1 MLGWSGRDRKNLLL
15 AAAITTAMSMAGIA
29 TAQSHTAV
37 SPSFEVAS
45 VHQVPKGGGYT
56 SISPPGSARFFAR
69 NASMKL
75 LIEMAFGVQ
84 DYQIAGKNVGW
95 IDSELYDIEA
105 KSEGD
110 VSLSYEQL
118 KPLLQHLLEQRFKL
132 EVHHEQKEIQGY
144 ALKVAKNGSKLQ
156 ASKETAGM
164 AYILSNGIRGPSV
177 SMSSLAA
184 MLAHPVGRPVVDKT
198 GVTGEYSIKLNF
210 APDGATD
217 SPYPSIFTA
226 LQEQLGL
233 KLEPQ
238 KVAVDMLVID
248 SLEKVPSAN

>member
-1 MLGWSGRDRKNLLL
+1 MLGWSGCDGKGLLL
-15 AAAITTAMSMAGIA
+15 VTVAVTAMSVAGIA
-29 TAQSHTAV
+29 TAQSPTVPA
-37 SPSFEVAS
+37 PSFEVAS
-45 VHQVPKGGGYT
+45 VRQVSRGSGYT
-56 SISPPGSARFFAR
+56 SISPLGSARFFAR

-84 DYQIAGKNVGW
+84 GYQIAGKNVGW

-105 KSEGD
+105 KPQGD

-118 KPLLQHLLEQRFKL
+118 KPLLQHLLAQRFKL

-156 ASKETAGM
+156 VGKEATGM
-164 AYILSNGIRGPSV
+164 GYILSNGIRGPAV

-184 MLAHPVGRPVVDKT
+184 MLAHPVGTPVVDKT
-198 GVTGEYSIKLNF
+198 GVTGKYSIKLNF
-210 APDGATD
+210 APDGSAD

-238 KVAVDMLVID
+238 KVAVEMLVID
-248 SLEKVPSAN
+248 RLDKVPSAN